1 MLSSK
6 RLAPLLVVVAGACGN
21 AGCGTSD
28 EMVETV
34 EDSQLAAPL
43 TPAADAFLLSLPVG
57 PIPFRKATGLPAV
70 TRDPVRGVVQ
80 RRSEG
85 VTLTLVRAAD
95 GNTALVKQW
104 LDELSVSNLPQ
115 HLVLQVLDGAGVPI
129 LAYRCIGCVPTKWS
143 VTSFEA
149 DPGGVPIETLV
160 LSGDDLTIVS
170 PTVPAPP

>member
-1 MLSSK
+1 
-6 RLAPLLVVVAGACGN
+6 
-21 AGCGTSD
+21 
-28 EMVETV
+28 
-34 EDSQLAAPL
+34 
-43 TPAADAFLLSLPVG
+43 
-57 PIPFRKATGLPAV
+57 
-70 TRDPVRGVVQ
+70 
-80 RRSEG
+80 

-160 LSGDDLTIVS
+160 LSGDDLTIES